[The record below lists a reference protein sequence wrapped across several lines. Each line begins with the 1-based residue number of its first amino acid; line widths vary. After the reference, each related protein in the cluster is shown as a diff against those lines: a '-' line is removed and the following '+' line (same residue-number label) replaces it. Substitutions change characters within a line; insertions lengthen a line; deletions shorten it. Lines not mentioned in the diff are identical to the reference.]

1 MLALSQGK
9 EAWSRDIDWEI
20 WRKWEIWGKWEIA
33 EEIFMKCDKMWE
45 MWANNAGGIGANIYN
60 V

>member
-45 MWANNAGGIGANIYN
+45 MWANNAGDLG
-60 V
+60 